1 MITEEILFT
10 AEVLGYLP
18 EEYVKAAAD
27 IIKSQEPDKV
37 KDKINQF
44 FPKFPGITA
53 DFLIRNLMMTGSDHV
68 KIALFESEAVTH
80 WVVKNKDRLENMM
93 RAGTWQSHISSIS
106 SGA

>member
-1 MITEEILFT
+1 MITEELLFT

-27 IIKSQEPDKV
+27 IIKTQEPDKV

-53 DFLIRNLMMTGSDHV
+53 DFLIRNLMKTGSDHV
-68 KIALFESEAVTH
+68 KKALYESEAVSH

-93 RAGTWQSHISSIS
+93 RSGSWQDHVSSIDNRS
-106 SGA
+106 